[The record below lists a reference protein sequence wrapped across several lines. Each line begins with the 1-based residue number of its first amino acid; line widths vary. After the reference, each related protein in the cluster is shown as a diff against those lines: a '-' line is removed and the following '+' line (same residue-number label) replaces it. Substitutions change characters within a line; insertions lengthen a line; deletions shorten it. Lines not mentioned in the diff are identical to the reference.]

1 MLEYLSQDMVV
12 QVIMQKVSFQLISV
26 LRAFKTIKR
35 QKRELKIPKIQI
47 VIRDDQG
54 VEAYKSGNFK

>member
-35 QKRELKIPKIQI
+35 QKLESKIPKIQV

-54 VEAYKSGNFK
+54 VEAYKFGNFK